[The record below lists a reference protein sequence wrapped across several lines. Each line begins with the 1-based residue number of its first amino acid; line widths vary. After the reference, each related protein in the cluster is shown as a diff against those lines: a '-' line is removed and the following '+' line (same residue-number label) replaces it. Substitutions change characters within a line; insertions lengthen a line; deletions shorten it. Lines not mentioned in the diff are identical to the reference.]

1 MLEKKRGKAY
11 EQESKEIEQ
20 DDQNKLLSYSL
31 SKRNLY
37 TDLRIDP
44 ETNTKAV
51 TKFVTN
57 LLEFKMNLAGND
69 SLIKS
74 PPQAGNRCSSFP
86 AWKS

>member
-20 DDQNKLLSYSL
+20 DDQNKLLLFIEQKELIY
-31 SKRNLY
+31 R
-37 TDLRIDP
+37 LRIDP

-57 LLEFKMNLAGND
+57 LLEFKMNLAGID
-69 SLIKS
+69 VHHSQLAK
-74 PPQAGNRCSSFP
+74 GT
-86 AWKS
+86 

>member
-20 DDQNKLLSYSL
+20 DDQNKLLLFIEQKELIY
-31 SKRNLY
+31 R
-37 TDLRIDP
+37 LRIDP